1 MPAEKKMT
9 AKEYLSQVYKIDQR
23 IDSKLEQITQ
33 LHALA
38 TKATSVISGSPA
50 SGARNVHRMEDI
62 IARIDLL
69 ERSIDKDIDELLD
82 LKEEVMHTIRRIDN
96 PEYRTVLEQR
106 YLNCRK
112 FEDIAAG
119 MGYSLDYCFALH
131 RKALGCVVPPEPD
144 GPACSSAPCAAPGCR
159 FEEIIKRTV
168 KNREKQYGCLI

>member
-1 MPAEKKMT
+1 MT

-38 TKATSVISGSPA
+38 TKATSVISDVPP
-50 SGARNVHRMEDI
+50 SGTRNVHRLEDI
-62 IARIDLL
+62 IAKIDLL
-69 ERSIDKDIDELLD
+69 ERSIDRDIDQLLD
-82 LKEEVMHTIRRIDN
+82 LKEEVMSVISKIEN

-112 FEDIAAG
+112 FEDIAAV

-131 RKALGCVVPPEPD
+131 RKALQCVET
-144 GPACSSAPCAAPGCR
+144 
-159 FEEIIKRTV
+159 II
-168 KNREKQYGCLI
+168 